1 MFEKVLLSED
11 IDTISQG
18 VMTIMNTLH
27 IDNVDQVQYCDDA
40 YLKITRAK
48 KDGQM
53 YDLLITDLSFKS
65 DHRKQKIESGEA
77 LIKILREEFP
87 DLKIIVYSIEDRIE
101 KVRSLIND
109 CKINAYVTKG
119 RRGLLELEEALTEVN
134 NGNTYISRELAHN
147 LQAKRPVEILDIDID
162 LLNLLAEGYSQ
173 EQISKELK
181 KKKISP
187 NSLSSIEKR
196 LNILRGHFGANNAI
210 HLVAISKD
218 LGLI

>member
-18 VMTIMNTLH
+18 VMTIMNTLL
-27 IDNVDQVQYCDDA
+27 IDNVHQVQYCDDA
-40 YLKITRAK
+40 YLRITKANM
-48 KDGQM
+48 DGQM

-77 LIKILREEFP
+77 LIKKLREEFP
-87 DLKIIVYSIEDRIE
+87 NLKIIVYSIEDRIE

-109 CKINAYVTKG
+109 YKINAYVTKG

-134 NGNTYISRELAHN
+134 NGNTYISRELAHS
-147 LQAKRPVEILDIDID
+147 LQAKQPVEILDIDIE